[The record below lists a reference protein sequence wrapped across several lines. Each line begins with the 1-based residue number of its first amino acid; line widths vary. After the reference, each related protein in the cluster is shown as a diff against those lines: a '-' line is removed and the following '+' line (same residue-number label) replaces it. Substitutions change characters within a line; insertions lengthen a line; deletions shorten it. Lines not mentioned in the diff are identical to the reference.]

1 MQFQQIFSLLAVL
14 AVPTNAY
21 FILSHP
27 ILETTRLDP
36 IVSPGEISSHVHA
49 IVGGNNFDKA
59 MTYQSTQESTCSTA
73 SITVDKSNY
82 WTPQLYYYNPADESY
97 EMISVSYVNTY
108 YLPRYSSGQDTVQA
122 FPDGLRMISGD
133 PFRREYV
140 DGDPDSAAI
149 TYVCLDYDNDHSGD
163 ADWAERN
170 SFFNHNCPNGMRAQV
185 FFRSCWDGVNLD
197 SNDHKSH
204 MAWPSGGVDGG
215 DCPST
220 HPVRLVSLFYE
231 FIYNVQD
238 FPFNGAGNV
247 AWVFATGDT
256 TGYSMHGD
264 FVNGWPS
271 LANGTNVLQE
281 ALDQCNQDNGV
292 GGELNNCPPF
302 VPYIDSASASAC
314 KPLNLLVDED
324 IGDGHSISKLPGD
337 NPLWIGNGTKP
348 VYPNYTDDG
357 IGFTD
362 FKSVI
367 PDGYTEVGCIAE
379 STTGRALTGSHF
391 TASNM
396 TRGVCVSFCEAN
408 GYPLAGIEY
417 ADECYCDFEMRNG
430 ASNTTLL
437 ASEKCNLACAANSNE
452 NCGGSSTLTLFNN
465 PSLYSAPTYPTGWTS
480 YGCMTEA
487 TNERALAKYSF
498 SSSSM
503 TPQLCMSTCQ
513 AEGYIYSGTEYSTQ
527 CYCAN
532 SFSAG
537 SAAADESSCSM
548 ACGGDKLQ
556 TCGGS
561 DRLTTFKFDNNT
573 ASSRSSITSSANTSV
588 AANGSTLI
596 SAVSSTSS
604 TSSTTLNAITA
615 STSSISPN
623 SATSLSTYSYSGSST
638 TSSLISTSASA
649 STSSS
654 SVTTVPWASALSSQ
668 YLGCY
673 SDYTPRHLNGT
684 SYTSTTSMTNEACVS
699 FCTGKGYAFAGTEYA
714 QECHCGDYL
723 NTSVKRNENRCIT
736 PCTGDVNEMCG
747 NGGLLNVY
755 DTGLGNGIYMAG
767 QYSKRSFSAKF
778 RL

>member
-1 MQFQQIFSLLAVL
+1 
-14 AVPTNAY
+14 
-21 FILSHP
+21 
-27 ILETTRLDP
+27 
-36 IVSPGEISSHVHA
+36 
-49 IVGGNNFDKA
+49 
-59 MTYQSTQESTCSTA
+59 
-73 SITVDKSNY
+73 
-82 WTPQLYYYNPADESY
+82 
-97 EMISVSYVNTY
+97 
-108 YLPRYSSGQDTVQA
+108 
-122 FPDGLRMISGD
+122 
-133 PFRREYV
+133 
-140 DGDPDSAAI
+140 
-149 TYVCLDYDNDHSGD
+149 
-163 ADWAERN
+163 
-170 SFFNHNCPNGMRAQV
+170 
-185 FFRSCWDGVNLD
+185 
-197 SNDHKSH
+197 
-204 MAWPSGGVDGG
+204 
-215 DCPST
+215 
-220 HPVRLVSLFYE
+220 
-231 FIYNVQD
+231 
-238 FPFNGAGNV
+238 
-247 AWVFATGDT
+247 
-256 TGYSMHGD
+256 
-264 FVNGWPS
+264 
-271 LANGTNVLQE
+271 
-281 ALDQCNQDNGV
+281 
-292 GGELNNCPPF
+292 
-302 VPYIDSASASAC
+302 
-314 KPLNLLVDED
+314 
-324 IGDGHSISKLPGD
+324 
-337 NPLWIGNGTKP
+337 
-348 VYPNYTDDG
+348 
-357 IGFTD
+357 
-362 FKSVI
+362 
-367 PDGYTEVGCIAE
+367 
-379 STTGRALTGSHF
+379 
-391 TASNM
+391 
-396 TRGVCVSFCEAN
+396 
-408 GYPLAGIEY
+408 
-417 ADECYCDFEMRNG
+417 MRNG

-465 PSLYSAPTYPTGWTS
+465 PSLYSASTYPTGWTS

-487 TNERALAKYSF
+487 RNERALAKYSF

-513 AEGYIYSGTEYSTQ
+513 AEGYIYSGYVKFRRPSPFLFSADYGHRTEYSTQ

-537 SAAADESSCSM
+537 SVAADESSCSM
-548 ACGGDKLQ
+548 ACGGGSMSISYLETGLTFPLGDKLQ

-596 SAVSSTSS
+596 SAVSSTSG

-654 SVTTVPWASALSSQ
+654 SVTTVPSASALSSQ

-767 QYSKRSFSAKF
+767 QYSKRSFSVKF